1 LTKDD
6 EGQQSYKEK
15 GSLHEA
21 NPKDTPFREKVQ
33 TSFSVVSP
41 TMDFNLTP
49 EHTLI
54 REMAYKFGQQEVVPD
69 VTARDREAKSDRTM
83 LDKMAQ
89 AGILGVAIPEAFGGS
104 GTDYISLGLVC
115 EELERADTSARVV
128 MSVHSGL
135 HCLTILQ
142 WGTDEQKARWLPAL
156 AKGEKV
162 GAFGLT
168 EPNAGSDA
176 INIRTSARRDGN
188 SYVLNGEKTWISLAD
203 YADQFLVIARL
214 EDESRSFGAFI
225 VERKAAG
232 FHSRPLH
239 GKLGVRAGNTG
250 QIFFE
255 DLRVPVEN
263 RLGEEGD
270 GFKIAMSA
278 LDHGRYTVA
287 SGAVGLVVAC
297 LDACT
302 SYAKDRKVGGEE
314 IGRKQLVQQ
323 MIANMAASRDMGRLL
338 YLQVGWMKNVGL
350 RHTRE
355 VSMAK
360 WRNCEMAFKC
370 ASDAVE
376 IHGAYG
382 YIDEFPV
389 ERYFRNSRGA
399 MIYEGTH
406 EIHTLI
412 QAEYELG
419 YRTDKP
425 LSKTLPTWSPG

>member
-1 LTKDD
+1 
-6 EGQQSYKEK
+6 
-15 GSLHEA
+15 
-21 NPKDTPFREKVQ
+21 
-33 TSFSVVSP
+33 
-41 TMDFNLTP
+41 MDFALTA
-49 EHTLI
+49 EHELI
-54 REMAYKFGQQEVVPD
+54 REMAHKFGQQEILPGLKE
-69 VTARDREAKSDRTM
+69 RDREAKSDRTM
-83 LDKMAQ
+83 LDKMA
-89 AGILGVAIPEAFGGS
+89 AGGILGTSIPAKYGGS
-104 GTDYISLGLVC
+104 DTDYIALGLVC

-135 HCLTILQ
+135 HSLTLLQ
-142 WGTDEQKARWLPAL
+142 WGTEEQKQRWLPAL
-156 AKGEKV
+156 AKGTRV
-162 GAFGLT
+162 GAVGLT

-176 INIRTSARRDGN
+176 INLKTRARRDGD

-203 YADQFLVIARL
+203 YADGFLVVARM
-214 EDESRSFGAFI
+214 EDSPAEKSVFVAFI
-225 VERKAAG
+225 VDRTTAG
-232 FHSRPLH
+232 FHSKTLH

-255 DLRVPVEN
+255 EMRVPAEN

-270 GFKIAMSA
+270 GFKVAMSA

-287 SGAVGLVVAC
+287 AGAVGIVTAC
-297 LDACT
+297 LDACNK
-302 SYAKDRKVGGEE
+302 YARERKVGGEE

-323 MIANMAASRDMGRLL
+323 MVANMVMSRDVGRLL
-338 YLQVGWMKNVGL
+338 YYQVGWMKNQGL

-360 WRNCEMAFKC
+360 WQNCANAFK
-370 ASDAVE
+370 AANDAVE

-382 YIDEFPV
+382 YSDEFPV

-406 EIHTLI
+406 EIHTVV

-419 YRTDKP
+419 YRQDKP
-425 LSKTLPTWSPG
+425 LKVSLPKWPVE

>member
-1 LTKDD
+1 
-6 EGQQSYKEK
+6 
-15 GSLHEA
+15 
-21 NPKDTPFREKVQ
+21 
-33 TSFSVVSP
+33 
-41 TMDFNLTP
+41 MDFRLTP
-49 EHTLI
+49 EHELI

-69 VTARDREAKSDRTM
+69 VQTRDREAKSDRQM
-83 LDKMAQ
+83 LERMGA
-89 AGILGVAIPEAFGGS
+89 AGLLGVSIPEAYGGS

-135 HCLTILQ
+135 HCLTLLQ
-142 WGTDEQKARWLPAL
+142 WATEEQKKRWLPPL
-156 AKGEKV
+156 AKGERIA
-162 GAFGLT
+162 AFGLT

-176 INIRTSARRDGN
+176 VNIRTRARRDGDT
-188 SYVLNGEKTWISLAD
+188 YVLNGEKTWISLSD
-203 YADQFLVIARL
+203 YADQFLVIAKL
-214 EDESRSFGAFI
+214 EGTDTFVALI
-225 VERKAAG
+225 VDRKTPG
-232 FHSRPLH
+232 FHSRPIH

-255 DLRVPVEN
+255 DLRVPAED

-270 GFKIAMSA
+270 GFKVAMSA

-287 SGAVGLVVAC
+287 SGSVGIITAC
-297 LDACT
+297 LDACDK
-302 SYAKDRKVGGEE
+302 YCRERKVSGEE
-314 IGRKQLVQQ
+314 IGKKQLVQQ
-323 MIANMAASRDMGRLL
+323 MVANMAASRDIGRLL
-338 YLQVGWMKNVGL
+338 YYQVGWMKNAGL

-355 VSMAK
+355 VSLAK
-360 WRNCEMAFKC
+360 WKNCEMAFKC

-382 YIDEFPV
+382 YCDEFPV

-406 EIHTLI
+406 EIHTLV

-419 YRTDKP
+419 YRVDRP
-425 LSKTLPTWSPG
+425 LKRTLPPWP

>member
-1 LTKDD
+1 MNFALTG
-6 EGQQSYKEK
+6 EHELIKE
-15 GSLHEA
+15 S
-21 NPKDTPFREKVQ
+21 
-33 TSFSVVSP
+33 
-41 TMDFNLTP
+41 
-49 EHTLI
+49 
-54 REMAYKFGQQEVVPD
+54 AYRFGQSEVVPNIA
-69 VTARDREAKSDRTM
+69 ARDREAQSDRVM
-83 LDKMAQ
+83 LEKMGE
-89 AGILGVAIPEAFGGS
+89 AGLLGVSIPEKFGGS

-115 EELERADTSARVV
+115 EELERADSTARVV

-135 HCLTILQ
+135 HCLTLLQ
-142 WGTDEQKARWLPAL
+142 WATEEQKMRWLPKL
-156 AKGEKV
+156 AAGERFA
-162 GAFGLT
+162 GFGLT

-176 INIRTSARRDGN
+176 TNIATRARRDGD

-214 EDESRSFGAFI
+214 EAEEKSFVALI
-225 VERKAAG
+225 VDRDLAG
-232 FHSRPLH
+232 FHSKPLH

-255 DLRVPVEN
+255 DVRVPLEN
-263 RLGEEGD
+263 RVGEEGD
-270 GFKIAMSA
+270 GFKVAMSA

-287 SGAVGLVVAC
+287 AGAVGIVTAC
-297 LDACT
+297 LDACNK
-302 SYAKDRKVGGEE
+302 YATERKVGGEE

-323 MIANMAASRDMGRLL
+323 MIANMAASRDIGRLL
-338 YLQVGWMKNVGL
+338 YYQVGWMKNAGL

-355 VSMAK
+355 VSLAK
-360 WRNCEMAFKC
+360 WKNCEMAFKC
-370 ASDAVE
+370 ANDAVE

-419 YRTDKP
+419 YRKDKA
-425 LSKTLPTWSPG
+425 LQHTLPVWNEAV